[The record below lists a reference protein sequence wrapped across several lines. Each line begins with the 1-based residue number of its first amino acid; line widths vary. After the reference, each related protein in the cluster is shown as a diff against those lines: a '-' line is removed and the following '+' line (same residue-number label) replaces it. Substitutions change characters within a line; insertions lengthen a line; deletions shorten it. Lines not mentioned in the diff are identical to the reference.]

1 MLISVDE
8 ISELTFLGLW
18 KFDDSDFVES
28 NCPMPLRSQIK
39 HLSDSRRHEL
49 EAVYGL
55 VNCISGEKNIVIGHN
70 DDGKPLLDDWYISI
84 SHTRGYA
91 AVIMSHSKEVAVDIE
106 YISDRVNRIAGKFIR
121 EDEIFCDTTARL
133 LAWCVKETVYKYFSE
148 QHLGLL
154 EMRILPFEVKRAGSL
169 SCENQRT
176 NEILSVNYRVTDEYI
191 LTYT

>member
-8 ISELTFLGLW
+8 ISDGTFLGLW
-18 KFDDSDFVES
+18 KFDDSDFLTS
-28 NCPMPLRSQIK
+28 HCPVSQRAQMENM
-39 HLSDSRRHEL
+39 STSRRHEL

-55 VNCISGEKNIVIGHN
+55 VSSISGKKDFVIGHN
-70 DDGKPLLDDWYISI
+70 EDGKPLLDDWYISI

-106 YISDRVNRIAGKFIR
+106 YISNRVDRIAGKFIR
-121 EDEIFCDTTARL
+121 EDEILGNTTARL
-133 LAWCVKETVYKYFSE
+133 VAWCVKETAYKYFSE

-154 EMRILPFEVKRAGSL
+154 EMRILPFELENEGLL
-169 SCENQRT
+169 SCENRRT
-176 NEILSVNYRVTDEYI
+176 KDILTVNYCVTDEYI